1 MAFFILH
8 ENVNHFAIAVNEV
21 FDIKYRR
28 LVVCRTKSEH
38 FVYFDWE
45 QVGIGCSAECCR
57 YFL

>member
-38 FVYFDWE
+38 FVYFD
-45 QVGIGCSAECCR
+45 
-57 YFL
+57 